1 MMIAGETDEA
11 CRPVHLLEALAEL
24 DGPIGV
30 ALVPGGGARLFPA
43 RTAAK
48 ARGGR
53 NGYVCMQTCGAARA
67 FAVQRGETP
76 GPEHLLVAMV
86 DQADPEAMGVLN
98 ESGIEIGRLRDQAV
112 RVLGERGDLTSIAL
126 PPLIPAGTMDR
137 PPLPVEDLNP
147 PAWAVLEWR
156 QQHLPLD
163 RVKRESDW
171 NALSHL
177 EFGAAWGVCNRLAV
191 DDDQRYSLITHHQDR
206 VKANALAA
214 RGDVVVTRQQLR
226 DRHPHGPAPILITN
240 PLRSGRRWHRFL
252 PAFMVG
258 WPTWFGN
265 RRVRLRDKRFRL
277 ITRSA
282 YRGQP
287 KIGTSP

>member
-1 MMIAGETDEA
+1 MS
-11 CRPVHLLEALAEL
+11 PVHLLEALAEL

-43 RTAAK
+43 RTAPK

-53 NGYVCMQTCGAARA
+53 NGYICMQTYGAARD

-76 GPEHLLVAMV
+76 CPEHLLVAVV

-98 ESGIEIGRLRDQAV
+98 ESGIEIGRLRDQAM
-112 RVLGERGDLTSIAL
+112 RILGERGDLPPIPL
-126 PPLIPAGTMDR
+126 PPLIAAGTMDR
-137 PPLPVEDLNP
+137 PPLPVEQLAP
-147 PAWAVLEWR
+147 SAWTVLEWR
-156 QQHLPLD
+156 QKHLPLD
-163 RVKRESDW
+163 RLKSESDW
-171 NALSHL
+171 HALSHL
-177 EFGAAWGVCNRLAV
+177 ESGAAWGVCNRLAV
-191 DDDQRYSLITHHQDR
+191 DDDQRYSLIAHHHDR
-206 VKANALAA
+206 VEARAHAA
-214 RGDVVVTRQQLR
+214 RADLVVTRQQLR
-226 DRHPHGPAPILITN
+226 DRHPHGPQPILITDR
-240 PLRSGRRWHRFL
+240 LRRRRRWRRFV
-252 PAFMVG
+252 PSFMVG

-265 RRVRLRDKRFRL
+265 RRVGLRDTRFRL